1 MPGPTSNE
9 MNLKLLSSLIENWED
24 ETIEFKEA
32 SSDFDTDKIGRYV
45 SALGNA
51 ANLADKK
58 SAWLVFG
65 VRNKT
70 HSVVG
75 TDYRSDPKRLDS
87 LKRQINDDSEP
98 HIAFRSIREVSHP
111 DGRVVIFEIPSAPL
125 GMPIAWKGHWY
136 DRVGENLTPL
146 SVEKLDTIRGQ
157 DRLLDWSA
165 RIVEDA
171 CIDDLSPEAMV
182 VARRAFSERNSTR
195 ISQTTVDGWTDEE
208 FLLHTGLM
216 TRRGLT
222 RASILLLGKPESAY
236 LLSPL
241 LPELTW
247 KLVGQES
254 AYEHFT
260 IPFLL
265 ATTQLYNRI
274 RNIKVRLLPPDELIQ
289 REVEKYDQATVL
301 EAIHNCIAHQDYS
314 RHSRV
319 SVTEYPDRLEFVSVG
334 SFFEGSPDEYALNG
348 RIPRQYRNTA
358 LVNAMTNLN
367 MIDHLGYGIERMNRS
382 QRDRYLPLPDYD
394 LSVPGEVRLVI
405 YGSVV
410 DEAYTKLLMKQS
422 DLPFEDVLALDR
434 VQKGRPIPEQMIRR
448 LRRKGLVEGRQPHL
462 RVAASVAVATGTQAD
477 YIKQRGESDEYCS
490 ALVTDYLKRNG
501 KASRQEID
509 AVVFPSLSVELS
521 DAQKKVKVKN
531 LLSKLARHGTIRF
544 EKGERSGWMLG

>member
-1 MPGPTSNE
+1 M
-9 MNLKLLSSLIENWED
+9 
-24 ETIEFKEA
+24 
-32 SSDFDTDKIGRYV
+32 
-45 SALGNA
+45 
-51 ANLADKK
+51 
-58 SAWLVFG
+58 
-65 VRNKT
+65 
-70 HSVVG
+70 
-75 TDYRSDPKRLDS
+75 
-87 LKRQINDDSEP
+87 
-98 HIAFRSIREVSHP
+98 
-111 DGRVVIFEIPSAPL
+111 
-125 GMPIAWKGHWY
+125 
-136 DRVGENLTPL
+136 
-146 SVEKLDTIRGQ
+146 
-157 DRLLDWSA
+157 
-165 RIVEDA
+165 
-171 CIDDLSPEAMV
+171 
-182 VARRAFSERNSTR
+182 
-195 ISQTTVDGWTDEE
+195 
-208 FLLHTGLM
+208 
-216 TRRGLT
+216 
-222 RASILLLGKPESAY
+222 
-236 LLSPL
+236 
-241 LPELTW
+241 
-247 KLVGQES
+247 
-254 AYEHFT
+254 
-260 IPFLL
+260 
-265 ATTQLYNRI
+265 
-274 RNIKVRLLPPDELIQ
+274 
-289 REVEKYDQATVL
+289 
-301 EAIHNCIAHQDYS
+301 
-314 RHSRV
+314 

-410 DEAYTKLLMKQS
+410 DEAYTKLLMQQS

>member
-1 MPGPTSNE
+1 MQGTASNE
-9 MNLKLLSSLIENWED
+9 KDLELLESLIENWED
-24 ETIEFKEA
+24 ETVEFKEA
-32 SSDFDTDKIGRYV
+32 TNDFDTDKIGRYV

-51 ANLADKK
+51 SNLAGEG

-70 HSVVG
+70 RSVVG
-75 TDYRSDPKRLDS
+75 TAYRSDPRRLDS
-87 LKRQINDDSEP
+87 LKHQINDDTEP
-98 HIAFRSIREVSHP
+98 HITFRSVREVTHP
-111 DGRVVIFEIPSAPL
+111 DGRVLIFEIPAAPL
-125 GMPIAWKGHWY
+125 GMPISWKGHWY
-136 DRVGENLTPL
+136 DRVGENLLPL
-146 SVEKLDTIRGQ
+146 SVEKLDAIRNQ

-165 RIVEDA
+165 QVVADA
-171 CIDDLSPEAMV
+171 CLDDLSPEAMA
-182 VARRAFSERNSTR
+182 VARRAFSERNASR
-195 ISQTTVDGWTDEE
+195 ISQRTIEEWTDEE
-208 FLLHTGLM
+208 FLLHVGLL
-216 TRRGLT
+216 TRKGLT
-222 RASILLLGKPESAY
+222 RAAILLLGKPEAAY
-236 LLSPL
+236 LLNPL

-265 ATTQLYNRI
+265 ATSQLYNRI
-274 RNIKVRLLPPDELIQ
+274 RNVKIRLLPPYELIQ
-289 REVEKYDQATVL
+289 REVEKYDQLTVL

-334 SFFEGSPDEYALNG
+334 SFFEGDPNDYALNG

-367 MIDHLGYGIERMNRS
+367 MIDHLGYGIERMNRA

-410 DEAYTKLLMKQS
+410 DEAYTKLLMQQS

-434 VQKGRPIPEQMIRR
+434 VQKGCPIPESMLRR

-462 RVAASVAVATGTQAD
+462 RVAAGVAVATGTQAD
-477 YIKQRGESDEYCS
+477 YIKQRGESDEYCC
-490 ALVTDYLKRNG
+490 ALVTDYLKKHGR
-501 KASRQEID
+501 ASRQEID

-521 DAQKKVKVKN
+521 DAQKRVKVKN
-531 LLSKLARHGTIRF
+531 LLGKLTRKGSIHF
-544 EKGERSGWMLG
+544 EKGDQAGWMLG

>member
-1 MPGPTSNE
+1 MMGIASNQE
-9 MNLKLLSSLIENWED
+9 NLELLNSLIDNWED
-24 ETIEFKEA
+24 ETVEFKEA
-32 SSDFDTDKIGRYV
+32 SNDFDTDRIGRYV

-65 VRNKT
+65 VKNKT
-70 HSVVG
+70 RSVVG
-75 TDYRSDPKRLDS
+75 TNYRSDPKRIDS
-87 LKRQINDDSEP
+87 LKRQINDDTEP
-98 HIAFRSIREVSHP
+98 HITFRSIREVTHP
-111 DGRVVIFEIPSAPL
+111 DGRVLMFEIPSAPL

-146 SVEKLDTIRGQ
+146 SVDKLDTIRSQ
-157 DRLLDWSA
+157 DRMLDWSA
-165 RIVEDA
+165 QVVEDA
-171 CIDDLSPEAMV
+171 CIDDLSPEAMA

-208 FLLHTGLM
+208 FLPHTGLL

-222 RASILLLGKPESAY
+222 RAAVLLLGKPESAY
-236 LLSPL
+236 LLNPL

-289 REVEKYDQATVL
+289 REVEKYDQSTVL

-334 SFFEGSPDEYALNG
+334 SFFEGNPDEYALNG

-410 DEAYTKLLMKQS
+410 DEAYTKLLMQQS

-434 VQKGRPIPEQMIRR
+434 VQKGRPIPESMLRR

-462 RVAASVAVATGTQAD
+462 RVAASVAAATGTQAD
-477 YIKQRGESDEYCS
+477 YIKQRGESDEYCC
-490 ALVTDYLKRNG
+490 ALVTDYLKRHG

-531 LLSKLARHGTIRF
+531 LLSRLARHGTICF
-544 EKGERSGWMLG
+544 EKGEQPGWVLG